1 MPIPPRIAIIGGSL
15 VGPAA
20 ELFLRQA
27 GFTDVTTYEASKV
40 PHPQSGGVMGLRLPT
55 LGLLAGIG
63 IPTNRIVAL
72 NDARTFAYD
81 LTEFNTLAPRGP
93 GSVLPGMVTSWDALH
108 HQLAARVAIQY
119 GQRLTELIPE
129 SDGPRY
135 LLKFANGTTDTA
147 DVVLFADGRKSVGRQ
162 LLDPARNY
170 SMDYAGYVVWRGLSD
185 VGLLD
190 SVGGPVGNVTGF
202 WRIFDIP
209 GGRLF
214 SVTGPVAT
222 AEGRNYWEFSH
233 NLPVDKYKQLTG
245 SHPTERAYLFPQM
258 ISDELHGTILGN
270 AVGFPDW
277 LIDLITDGEISGIP
291 VNDLAVPTQALW
303 RHGDG
308 QSVAALLGDALM
320 PVRLQVGA
328 GLNHGLHQA
337 AEFALALAS
346 NTPNLALTRWDHD
359 VIAKL
364 GPVVELGRSRAHRTN
379 LGTYQPVRPG
389 YTAVPLGDQW
399 SDPQWVTA

>member
-1 MPIPPRIAIIGGSL
+1 MQNQPRIAIIGGSL

-27 GFTDVTTYEASKV
+27 GFRNVVTYEASKV

-72 NDARTFAYD
+72 NDPRTYPYD
-81 LTEFNTLAPRGP
+81 LATNGTLVKRGSGR
-93 GSVLPGMVTSWDALH
+93 GSALPGMITSWDALH
-108 HQLAARVAIQY
+108 RELAARVDIQY
-119 GQRLTELIPE
+119 GYRLTELVPE
-129 SDGPRY
+129 ADGPRY
-135 LLKFANGTTDTA
+135 FLKFANGTAATVDI
-147 DVVLFADGRKSVGRQ
+147 VLFADGRKSIGRK
-162 LLDPARNY
+162 LLDPDRADAMY
-170 SMDYAGYVVWRGLSD
+170 YAGYVVWRGLSD
-185 VGLLD
+185 ITD
-190 SVGGPVGNVTGF
+190 SGFLNDISGF
-202 WRIFDIP
+202 WRVFDTP

-233 NLPVDKYKQLTG
+233 NLAADRYAALTG
-245 SHPTERAYLFPQM
+245 SYPTDRAYLLPKM
-258 ISDELHGTILGN
+258 ISHELRGTIVGN

-277 LIDLITDGEISGIP
+277 LVDLIADGEISGIP
-291 VNDLAVPTQALW
+291 VNDLPVPTRALW

-308 QSVAALLGDALM
+308 EAIAALLGDALM

-337 AEFALALAS
+337 AELALALAS
-346 NTPNLALTRWDHD
+346 NSPNTALARWEHD
-359 VIAKL
+359 VIDKL

-379 LGTYQPVRPG
+379 LGTYEPVRAG